1 MSWLGKLAGLGGLI
15 AAPFTAGSSLA
26 WVPAA
31 FGAGAAVD
39 GALDSGDDSGDG
51 SGGDG
56 MDLSSL
62 WGPDG
67 TFLGPSSVAGEDSGG
82 GSSDIFGKLLK
93 YGLPAIA
100 GAIKGGQQNS
110 QAQQQLQLLRDKLAE
125 DTAARKQ
132 TGALD
137 ESKLDPFR
145 GYMAQARD
153 VGKLDLQA
161 EGNFA
166 SSPVQADA
174 KYGAGLNLQPEQF
187 YTPSATMRGVAR
199 GARDAVARGDKVPTM
214 TDPANYGKMPVV
226 NYAGDPNA
234 SAAPAGAPA
243 GGPATAIL
251 TALRAKGLVADDDQQ
266 NQPSPWLAQ

>member
-1 MSWLGKLAGLGGLI
+1 MSWLSKLIGIGGI
-15 AAPFTAGSSLA
+15 VGAPFTGGASLA
-26 WVPAA
+26 LAPAA
-31 FGAGAAVD
+31 FA
-39 GALDSGDDSGDG
+39 GDG
-51 SGGDG
+51 GGDSGGDG
-56 MDLSSL
+56 TDLSAL
-62 WGPDG
+62 WGNGQESDD
-67 TFLGPSSVAGEDSGG
+67 SSTSASGG
-82 GSSDIFGKLLK
+82 SGDIWSKLLK
-93 YGLPAIA
+93 YGIPAAA
-100 GAIKGGQQNS
+100 GAIKGGLQSS
-110 QAQQQLQLLRDKLAE
+110 QAQQQLQFLRDKLAE
-125 DTAARKQ
+125 ETAARKQ

-153 VGKLDLQA
+153 TGKLDMMA

-166 SSPVQADA
+166 SSPVQGDA
-174 KYGAGLNLQPEQF
+174 KYGAGLHLQPEQF

-214 TDPANYGKMPVV
+214 TDPANFGKMPVV
-226 NYAGDPNA
+226 NYTGDPNA

-251 TALRAKGLVADDDQQ
+251 TALRAKGLVADDDPQ